1 MGTPRLFRLKAEVAA
16 APSGP
21 MADSLPIAKVRVD
34 TGVFHLDQ
42 LYEYTVPEKLS
53 DTAIVG
59 VRVQL
64 PFGGRET
71 EGIIT
76 SRVAHPDRAG
86 DLKPITKVLSPHV
99 VATESTLKLFERASE
114 FYCCN
119 PWDLI
124 RSAIPP
130 RVASVD
136 HALPIGGVLPGTKGA
151 VAATPIFQSFA
162 PYEPAHLQMVELV
175 RRAKENGSVL
185 IIAPDENDVEQ
196 LVASLS
202 ASFETVLPLTSALNR
217 EMRYRNFLQAG
228 RVSSSIIVGTRSAVF
243 APVNNLRTLMIYKES
258 SIDHFEIRS
267 PGWNTSTIAQIR
279 CENEGISLIY
289 TGFSPS
295 LNTAYQI
302 DQKKIKYISKRVHVD
317 VQAYSPSEGALLPGR
332 IFSEIKRALTQGAV
346 LFLAPRKGYGNALLC
361 SHCRNVAHCD
371 CGGRLSV
378 TSKLESPKCVHC
390 GVSHSHWKCRFCGR
404 DKQYLAGRGID
415 RAAEEISRAFPGYP
429 VVISAGEV
437 IKSSVEAKSSLVL
450 ATPGA
455 QPLIPGGY
463 AAVVILDA
471 IRFFSHTDI
480 NGQERARELIFET
493 ASLIH
498 ETGRVLL
505 VLDEVHP
512 IVAAVARWNVAPLLK
527 RELGE
532 REELALPPKVAS
544 VVLVM
549 EALIAPQIAS
559 GLKKAL
565 NEGRIPSTTRI
576 YGPTILPKSQA
587 KIVMHVS
594 HEQRPQLGK
603 VLHEL
608 QRKRSVSKKELLTL
622 RIDPYSL

>member
-1 MGTPRLFRLKAEVAA
+1 VAAPRLFRLKAEVAP

-21 MADSLPIAKVRVD
+21 IAQSRPVAKVRVD

-53 DTAIVG
+53 DAAIVG

-64 PFGGRET
+64 PFAGRET

-76 SRVAHPDRAG
+76 SRVAHPDRVG
-86 DLKPITKVLSPHV
+86 GLKPITKVLSPHA
-99 VATESTLKLFERASE
+99 VATGSTLKLFERAAQ

-136 HALPIGGVLPGTKGA
+136 KSFPIVVAPPASNGA
-151 VAATPIFQSFA
+151 AATPIFHSFA
-162 PYEPAHLQMVELV
+162 PYKPAHLQMVELV
-175 RRAKENGSVL
+175 RAANKNGSVL

-196 LVASLS
+196 LVAALS
-202 ASFETVLPLTSALNR
+202 AAFEKVLTLTSSLNR
-217 EMRYRNFLQAG
+217 EIRYQNYLQAQ
-228 RVSSSIIVGTRSAVF
+228 RPSSSIVVGTRSAVF
-243 APVNNLRTLMIYKES
+243 APVGDLKTLIIYKES
-258 SIDHFEIRS
+258 SIDHYEIRS
-267 PGWNTSTIAQIR
+267 PGWNTSTIAQMR
-279 CENEGISLIY
+279 SENEGISLIY

-295 LNTAYQI
+295 LNVAYQV
-302 DQKKIKYISKRVHVD
+302 DQKKIKYISRRVHVD
-317 VQAYSPSEGALLPGR
+317 VQAYYPSEGALLPGR
-332 IFSEIKRALTQGAV
+332 IFSEIKKALNHGAV

-361 SHCRNVAHCD
+361 SHCRNVAYCD

-378 TSKLESPKCVHC
+378 ASKLEAPTCVHC
-390 GVSHSHWKCRFCGR
+390 GVSHSPWKCRFCGR

-429 VVISAGEV
+429 VVISAGDV
-437 IKSSVEAKSSLVL
+437 IKSSVEAKPSLVL
-450 ATPGA
+450 STPGA
-455 QPLIPGGY
+455 QPIIPGGY
-463 AAVVILDA
+463 QAVVILDA
-471 IRFFSHTDI
+471 MRFFSHTDI

-493 ASLIH
+493 ASLIQ
-498 ETGRVLL
+498 EKGRVLL

-512 IVAAVARWNVAPLLK
+512 IVASVARWNVAPLLK

-544 VVLVM
+544 AVLVM
-549 EALIAPQIAS
+549 EALTAPQIAS
-559 GLKKAL
+559 GLNKAL
-565 NEGRIPSTTRI
+565 AEGRIPSSTRI

-587 KIVMHVS
+587 KIVIHVS
-594 HEQRPQLGK
+594 HEQWPELGK

-608 QRKRSVSKKELLTL
+608 QRKRSISKKDLLTL

>member
-1 MGTPRLFRLKAEVAA
+1 MAAPRLFRLKAEVAP

-21 MADSLPIAKVRVD
+21 IAQSRPVAKIRVD

-42 LYEYTVPEKLS
+42 LYEYIVPEKLS

-76 SRVAHPDRAG
+76 SRITHPDRAG
-86 DLKPITKVLSPHV
+86 VLKPITKVLSPHA
-99 VATESTLKLFERASE
+99 VATGSTLKLFERAAK

-136 HALPIGGVLPGTKGA
+136 KSLPIVVAPPASNGA
-151 VAATPIFQSFA
+151 AATPIFHSFA
-162 PYEPAHLQMVELV
+162 PYKPAHLQMVELV
-175 RRAKENGSVL
+175 RAAMKNGSVL

-196 LVASLS
+196 LVAALS
-202 ASFETVLPLTSALNR
+202 TAFEKVLALTSSLNR
-217 EMRYRNFLQAG
+217 EIRYQNYLQAQ
-228 RVSSSIIVGTRSAVF
+228 RLSSSIVVGTRSAVF
-243 APVNNLRTLMIYKES
+243 APVGNLKTLIIYKES
-258 SIDHFEIRS
+258 SIDHYEIRS
-267 PGWNTSTIAQIR
+267 PGWNTSTIAQMR
-279 CENEGISLIY
+279 SENEGISLIY

-295 LNTAYQI
+295 LNVAYQV
-302 DQKKIKYISKRVHVD
+302 DQKKIKYISQRVHVD

-332 IFSEIKRALTQGAV
+332 IFSEIKKALNHGAV

-361 SHCRNVAHCD
+361 SHCRNVAYCD

-378 TSKLESPKCVHC
+378 VSKLEAPTCVHC
-390 GVSHSHWKCRFCGR
+390 GVSHSPWKCRFCGR

-429 VVISAGEV
+429 VVISAGDV
-437 IKSSVEAKSSLVL
+437 IKSSVEPKPALVL
-450 ATPGA
+450 STPGA
-455 QPLIPGGY
+455 QPVIPGGY

-471 IRFFSHTDI
+471 MRFFSHTDI

-493 ASLIH
+493 ASLIQ
-498 ETGRVLL
+498 EKGRVLL

-544 VVLVM
+544 AVLVM
-549 EALIAPQIAS
+549 EALTAPQIAS

-565 NEGRIPSTTRI
+565 AEGRIPSSTRI

-587 KIVMHVS
+587 KIVIHVS
-594 HEQRPQLGK
+594 HEQWPELGK

-608 QRKRSVSKKELLTL
+608 QRKRSISKKDLLTL

>member
-1 MGTPRLFRLKAEVAA
+1 MAAPRLFRLKAEVAP

-21 MADSLPIAKVRVD
+21 IAQARPIAKVRVD

-42 LYEYTVPEKLS
+42 LYEYIVPEKLS
-53 DTAIVG
+53 DTANVG

-86 DLKPITKVLSPHV
+86 GLKPITKVLSPHP
-99 VATESTLKLFERASE
+99 VATQSTLKLLERAAQ

-136 HALPIGGVLPGTKGA
+136 KALPIVVAPTATNGA
-151 VAATPIFQSFA
+151 AATPIFHSFT
-162 PYEPAHLQMVELV
+162 PFKPAHLQMVELV
-175 RRAKENGSVL
+175 RGVNKDGSVL

-196 LVASLS
+196 LVAALS
-202 ASFETVLPLTSALNR
+202 VAFEKVLPLTSSLNR
-217 EMRYRNFLQAG
+217 ELRYQNYLQAQ
-228 RVSSSIIVGTRSAVF
+228 RLSSSIVVGTRSAVF
-243 APVNNLRTLMIYKES
+243 APVGNLRTLIIYKES
-258 SIDHFEIRS
+258 SIDHYEIRS
-267 PGWNTSTIAQIR
+267 PGWNTSTIAQMR
-279 CENEGISLIY
+279 SENEGISLIY

-295 LNTAYQI
+295 LNVAYQI
-302 DQKKIKYISKRVHVD
+302 DQKKVKYISQRVHVD

-332 IFSEIKRALTQGAV
+332 IFSEIKKALNQGAV

-361 SHCRNVAHCD
+361 SHCRNVAYCD

-378 TSKLESPKCVHC
+378 SSKLEAPKCVHC
-390 GVSHSHWKCRFCGR
+390 GVSHSLWKCRFCGR

-429 VVISAGEV
+429 VVISAGDV
-437 IKSSVEAKSSLVL
+437 IKSSVESKPALVL
-450 ATPGA
+450 STPGA
-455 QPLIPGGY
+455 QPIIPGGY

-471 IRFFSHTDI
+471 MRFFSHTDI

-493 ASLIH
+493 ASLIQ
-498 ETGRVLL
+498 ERGRVLI

-544 VVLVM
+544 AVLVM
-549 EALIAPQIAS
+549 EALTAPQIVS

-565 NEGRIPSTTRI
+565 AEGRIPSSTRI

-587 KIVMHVS
+587 KIVIHVS
-594 HEQRPQLGK
+594 HEQWPQLGK

-608 QRKRSVSKKELLTL
+608 QRKRSISKKDLLTL

>member
-1 MGTPRLFRLKAEVAA
+1 MAAPRLFRLKAEVAP

-21 MADSLPIAKVRVD
+21 IAQSRPVAKIRVD

-42 LYEYTVPEKLS
+42 LYEYIVPEKLS

-76 SRVAHPDRAG
+76 SRITHPDRAG
-86 DLKPITKVLSPHV
+86 VLKPITKVLSPHA
-99 VATESTLKLFERASE
+99 VATGSTLKLFERAAK

-136 HALPIGGVLPGTKGA
+136 KSLPIVVAPPASNGA
-151 VAATPIFQSFA
+151 AATPIFHSFA
-162 PYEPAHLQMVELV
+162 PYKPAHLQMVELV
-175 RRAKENGSVL
+175 RAAMKNGSVL

-196 LVASLS
+196 LVAALS
-202 ASFETVLPLTSALNR
+202 TAFEKVLALTSSLNR
-217 EMRYRNFLQAG
+217 EIRYQNYLQAQ
-228 RVSSSIIVGTRSAVF
+228 RLSSSIVVGTRSAVF
-243 APVNNLRTLMIYKES
+243 APVGNLKTLIIYKES
-258 SIDHFEIRS
+258 SIDHYEIRS
-267 PGWNTSTIAQIR
+267 PGWNTSTIAQMR
-279 CENEGISLIY
+279 SENEGISLIY

-295 LNTAYQI
+295 LNVAYQV
-302 DQKKIKYISKRVHVD
+302 DQKKIKYISQRVHVD

-332 IFSEIKRALTQGAV
+332 IFSEIKKALNHGAV

-361 SHCRNVAHCD
+361 SHCRNVAYCD

-378 TSKLESPKCVHC
+378 VSKFEAPTCVHC
-390 GVSHSHWKCRFCGR
+390 GVSHSPWKCRFCGR

-429 VVISAGEV
+429 VVISAGDV
-437 IKSSVEAKSSLVL
+437 IKSSVEPKPALVL
-450 ATPGA
+450 STPGA
-455 QPLIPGGY
+455 QPVIPGGY

-471 IRFFSHTDI
+471 MRFFSHTDI

-493 ASLIH
+493 ASLIQ
-498 ETGRVLL
+498 EKGRVLL

-544 VVLVM
+544 AVLVM
-549 EALIAPQIAS
+549 EALTAPQIAS

-565 NEGRIPSTTRI
+565 AEGRIPSSTRI

-587 KIVMHVS
+587 KIVIHVS
-594 HEQRPQLGK
+594 HEQWPELGK

-608 QRKRSVSKKELLTL
+608 QRKRSISKKDLLTL